1 MLAVV
6 KIATTL
12 PYAGN
17 VKQAMRQIRDLESAG
32 LDLVWVA
39 EAYGFDAVSLLG
51 YLAAVTETVELGSG
65 ILPIY
70 TRTPTLTAM
79 TAAGLDELS
88 DGRFVLG
95 LGASGPQVV
104 EGFHGVPYDRPVA
117 RTREIVE
124 ICRRVWAR
132 EAPLVHDGAAYH
144 VPLPPEQG
152 TGLGKPLKLINT
164 PVRDRIP
171 IFVAAM
177 GAKNVELT
185 AELAEGWAP
194 FFMFPEAAKEIWG
207 DALAA
212 GFAKRDPALGALDT
226 MVPVGLAVGDGV
238 ADRVDSLRGMVAL
251 YVGGMGARG
260 ANFYNDLAVRAG
272 YADAAA
278 TIQDLYLSGN
288 KAEAEAAV
296 PADLLASISLVGE
309 PGYVKDRVA
318 AFAEAGAT
326 TLMAAPIG
334 PTHEDRI
341 ASIRALAEIIA

>member
-1 MLAVV
+1 MRLG
-6 KIATTL
+6 ITL
-12 PYAGN
+12 PYAGGLAES
-17 VKQAMRQIRDLESAG
+17 VALLEDYRKAG
-32 LDLVWVA
+32 VSIVFVP
-39 EAYGFDAVSLLG
+39 EAYSFDSVSQLG
-51 YLAAVTETVELGSG
+51 YIAAKVPDMEIATDILA
-65 ILPIY
+65 IY
-70 TRTPTLTAM
+70 TRTPSVLAM
-79 TAAGLDELS
+79 TAAGLDYVS
-88 DGRFVLG
+88 GGRFTLG
-95 LGASGPQVV
+95 IGASGPQVV
-104 EGFHGVPYDRPVA
+104 EGFHGVPYDAPVG
-117 RTREIVE
+117 RTRDVIE
-124 ICRRVWAR
+124 ICRKVWRR
-132 EAPLVHDGAAYH
+132 EKLDHHTRYYD
-144 VPLPPEQG
+144 VPLTAERG
-152 TGLGKPLKLINT
+152 GSGLGKPLKLINT